1 MIVLRLL
8 SLLACGLLVIVLP
21 VLLSD
26 TGSGNLPLSMAVPA
40 VLGAALMAAGFVYV
54 GMMAE
59 RMRRPGRERW
69 LGTALLT
76 LPALACLA
84 ILATRHAPTLLWGSG
99 MLLACTTL
107 QLACVLNP
115 GALERRRRPMRRREP
130 GTLQRG

>member
-8 SLLACGLLVIVLP
+8 SLLACSLLVIVLP

-26 TGSGNLPLSMAVPA
+26 AGMGGLPLRMAAPA

-59 RMRRPGRERW
+59 RMRRPGRARW
-69 LGTALLT
+69 LGTALLA
-76 LPALACLA
+76 LPAVGCLA
-84 ILATRHAPTLLWGSG
+84 ILATRHDPTLLWSSG

-107 QLACVLNP
+107 QLACLLNP
-115 GALERRRRPMRRREP
+115 GALERRRRPMRQREP